1 MLALVQILYSF
12 SKYFI
17 EDSVFGE
24 GGNNFP
30 TTDMLLLKGG
40 LISLE
45 RKERIRN
52 KLTRFFNI
60 TLASSIDN
68 FWELFKI
75 NFYKFGV

>member
-52 KLTRFFNI
+52 KLTRF
-60 TLASSIDN
+60 
-68 FWELFKI
+68 
-75 NFYKFGV
+75 